1 MSMRKFFAAEDG
13 SGGGGS
19 DAPQGLSIDQA
30 VSKLG
35 EQRKEQAKAAEKP
48 APKPVTPAAPAVAV
62 QPVVADDE
70 EQEIPDTVQAEP
82 GETEQSEEIAAVA
95 EEPTTAQHSDMP
107 PGWGEAD
114 RAIWAA
120 LTPEAQAKLV
130 TREKQRESGIRKQLQ
145 STEAAKAEAT
155 KQIEALKAERQK
167 LGPALQS
174 TRQVILQQLVRDFPD
189 VNPKDPN
196 SLMRLALDA
205 PERKVAFDALWNQLG
220 QNVAAEREHEARQ
233 KHEADAEQGKFAEA
247 RIAKLLELEADL
259 SDPVKSQRFETDVV
273 GFLVKDNPYGPI
285 EADRI
290 KLYSAEELLIAR
302 DGMRY
307 RKAMAALKAKPPAVV
322 PKVAKPGAAVE
333 GGKSGEVA
341 ALEKRLKKTGDINDA
356 IALRKAR
363 LAASTA

>member
-1 MSMRKFFAAEDG
+1 MFIRKLFAADDG
-13 SGGGGS
+13 AASG

-48 APKPVTPAAPAVAV
+48 EVKPAKIEAPAKAEQPVTES
-62 QPVVADDE
+62 E
-70 EQEIPDTVQAEP
+70 EEIPDAVQAAEGAP
-82 GETEQSEEIAAVA
+82 EKSDDEKIAAVA

-120 LTPEAQAKLV
+120 LTPDAQAKLV
-130 TREKQRESGIRKQLQ
+130 TREKQREAGIRKQLQ

-174 TRQVILQQLVRDFPD
+174 TRQAILQQLVSSFPD

-196 SLMRLALDA
+196 SLMKLALES
-205 PERKVAFDALWNQLG
+205 PERKVAFDALWQQLG
-220 QNVAAEREHEARQ
+220 QNVALEREHEQRQ
-233 KHEADAEQGKFAEA
+233 KQDAEAEHGKFSEA
-247 RIAKLLELEADL
+247 RVAKLLELDATL
-259 SDPVKSQRFETDVV
+259 SDPAKSQAFETDVV
-273 GFLVKDNPYGPI
+273 GFLIKDNPYGPV
-285 EADRI
+285 EAERI
-290 KLYSAEELLIAR
+290 KQYSAEELLMAR
-302 DGMRY
+302 DAMRY

-322 PKVAKPGAAVE
+322 PKVARPGAAVE
-333 GGKSGEVA
+333 GGKPGEVA